1 MEPLSVGQFVVVSDG
16 RVGVIT
22 ATDKSGGVFRDH
34 ADVWFGALDPC
45 FPESHPDPAIEQLL
59 IKDDWKV
66 TATPIGLTDSER
78 KSEALEV
85 WKANRK
91 RARRL

>member
-22 ATDKSGGVFRDH
+22 ATDKDDGVFRDH
-34 ADVWFGALDPC
+34 ADVWFGAFEPPFRD
-45 FPESHPDPAIEQLL
+45 SYPDPTIEQLVVN
-59 IKDDWKV
+59 DDWRV
-66 TATPIGLTDSER
+66 TATPVGRTESE
-78 KSEALEV
+78 KKTETLEV

-91 RARRL
+91 RANRS